1 MYFFNLLTEYGVK
14 KIPMESGVGDFFTA
28 WAVVFVAAGGAV
40 RMTVTRPGSRDTA
53 PVTGELIG
61 TTY

>member
-1 MYFFNLLTEYGVK
+1 MAFKTFT
-14 KIPMESGVGDFFTA
+14 MESGIGDFFTA

-40 RMTVTRPGSRDTA
+40 RVAVTRPGSRDTA